1 MKIIQKR
8 FLAFLGLCISVRLLF
23 VYIAR
28 HISNKFLPLLGF
40 LALLPAVGFLYI
52 FIFGK
57 SNKRGETFNQKI
69 WWGNLRPIHSFFYFY
84 FAYQAFSKNPN
95 AYIVL
100 LIDVVFGLFS
110 FIAYHASVGSFKKLL

>member
-8 FLAFLGLCISVRLLF
+8 FLAFLGLCIPVRLLF
-23 VYIAR
+23 VYIAKR
-28 HISNKFLPLLGF
+28 VPNKFLPLLGF

-52 FIFGK
+52 FVFGK

-84 FAYQAFSKNPN
+84 FAYLAFLKNPN
-95 AYIVL
+95 SYVVL
-100 LIDVVFGLFS
+100 LVDVVFGLFS
-110 FIAYHASVGSFKKLL
+110 FIVYHTSVGSFKKLL